1 MKEFFN
7 HLKGNWIKYGLETG
21 VVITGILIAFG
32 LSEWADSRKDQS
44 KTTELIISL
53 QNELLQIHDYA
64 FRRKSSVQNQ
74 IDLIRYVMTSS
85 TIRMDSISKLSR
97 NLFSTRDDTVYHEK
111 HPIDYLATYIVSYEP
126 RTGVYTTSLNDGSL
140 GLLENLNINHS
151 LSTIYT
157 NNPEQFANIDGTEIS
172 INKSLRDHIS
182 TKYQKHF
189 EGGVLGYWWKMG

>member
-64 FRRKSSVQNQ
+64 FRENPA
-74 IDLIRYVMTSS
+74 
-85 TIRMDSISKLSR
+85 SKIKLTLS
-97 NLFSTRDDTVYHEK
+97 
-111 HPIDYLATYIVSYEP
+111 
-126 RTGVYTTSLNDGSL
+126 G
-140 GLLENLNINHS
+140 
-151 LSTIYT
+151 
-157 NNPEQFANIDGTEIS
+157 
-172 INKSLRDHIS
+172 
-182 TKYQKHF
+182 
-189 EGGVLGYWWKMG
+189 M